1 MVSDIF
7 EFFPKIEISH
17 LGDPEKFNKNQ
28 IGKNRAARL
37 ASFWTISDFRLPCI
51 RYLVGGGE
59 TDQKMVRWVPKWTK
73 QLKNVIFIGFPEGP
87 PGGPKKTQK
96 EPEFLQNHENPSGF
110 HAFCK
115 SCENVIFCFGGAGW
129 AQKVTKT

>member
-1 MVSDIF
+1 MASKFQAPLGPKIDIFGTPNWAKVFEKSMVSDIF
-7 EFFPKIEISH
+7 EFFRKIEISH

-73 QLKNVIFIGFPEGP
+73 KN
-87 PGGPKKTQK
+87 
-96 EPEFLQNHENPSGF
+96 
-110 HAFCK
+110 
-115 SCENVIFCFGGAGW
+115 
-129 AQKVTKT
+129 